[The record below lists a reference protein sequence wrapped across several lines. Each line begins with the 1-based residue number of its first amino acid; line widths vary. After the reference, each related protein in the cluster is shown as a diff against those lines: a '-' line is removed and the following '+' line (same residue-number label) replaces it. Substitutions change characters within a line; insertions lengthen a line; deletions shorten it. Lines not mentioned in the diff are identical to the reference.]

1 MPSWIEFRLGCR
13 GLYRLAL
20 FDRSFTGF
28 FDRSTAG
35 VLRSFGLFLLLLPI
49 VLWQVWLTNEPP
61 ADNPVL
67 FLAGRSVAYAYN
79 WILFPFLIVFAAR
92 FLERDAEAAG
102 CVAIYNWTNVL
113 WVALQMPTTLII
125 GLGVSVTA
133 AQLLGLA
140 LLIASVVIEGFMFLV
155 VLRLVLWQAG
165 ALVALD
171 FLLSLMVIWPMGDW
185 LSGVK

>member
-20 FDRSFTGF
+20 FDRSFVDF

-49 VLWQVWLTNEPP
+49 VLWQVWITNDLPI
-61 ADNPVL
+61 DNLFL

-92 FLERDAEAAG
+92 YLDRDAEAAG
-102 CVAIYNWTNVL
+102 CIAIYNWTSVL

-125 GLGVSVTA
+125 ALGVPVNV

-140 LLIASVVIEGFMFLV
+140 LLVASLVIEGFMFAA

-165 ALVALD
+165 VLVALD

-185 LSGVK
+185 LGGVR

>member
-1 MPSWIEFRLGCR
+1 MPSWIELRLGCK

-20 FDRSFTGF
+20 FDRSFLDF

-49 VLWQVWLTNEPP
+49 VLWQVWITNDLPI
-61 ADNPVL
+61 DNLFL

-92 FLERDAEAAG
+92 YLDRDAEAAG
-102 CVAIYNWTNVL
+102 CIAIYNWTTVL
-113 WVALQMPTTLII
+113 WVALQMPTTLVIA
-125 GLGVSVTA
+125 LGVPVNV
-133 AQLLGLA
+133 AQLLWLA
-140 LLIASVVIEGFMFLV
+140 LLVASLVIEGFMFVV
-155 VLRLVLWQAG
+155 VLRLVLWQAA

-185 LSGVK
+185 LGGVR